1 MNYAQTTDGLISVYP
16 YTMAMLKAANPLVGF
31 PRKAFASAEI
41 RQEYRVVEVATTDAP
56 ISDTHNVEEIRPIL
70 VDGVWTQAWEQTPK
84 SAEELDAQAIEQRVK
99 EYGLIASQIEFITEN
114 GLTSW
119 QTKVAAIKAKYPKS

>member
-16 YTMAMLKAANPLVGF
+16 YTMAMLKADNPLVGF

-84 SAEELDAQAIEQRVK
+84 SAEELTAQAIFNRVV
-99 EYGLIASQIEFITEN
+99 EYGSAETQIEFITEN
-114 GLTSW
+114 GLEAW
-119 QTKVAAIKAKYPKS
+119 QAKVAEIKAKYPKS

>member
-31 PRKAFASAEI
+31 PRTAFVSSDI

-56 ISDTHNVEEIRPIL
+56 ISETHNVKEIRPIL

-84 SAEELDAQAIEQRVK
+84 SAEELNAKVVEQRVK
-99 EYGLIASQIEFITEN
+99 EYGPIASQIEFITEN
-114 GLTSW
+114 GLIPW
-119 QTKVAAIKAKYPKS
+119 QTKVAEIKARYPK